1 MIRFRV
7 VKGSHLLL
15 VISLLILLTVIA
27 FIALQG
33 GFAPQMQT
41 DNRAIRV
48 EQTAPT
54 EARAIAAFA
63 SDSASPARLQI
74 DILPD
79 PTAAASHAPEQN
91 PILIYH
97 THTHEAYE
105 PEAGESYAALE
116 AWRTDDTE
124 HNVVQLGRALA
135 QALREKGYT
144 VIHDTTDH
152 EQDSLDN
159 SYVRS
164 LETLESYSEHF
175 LLCIDLHRDAY
186 VEGMRP
192 CIEHNGERYAQLMCL
207 VGRGDLYPAE
217 EKPDYEKNLQFAQNI
232 TIRLNNVI
240 PDICRNVTIKKG
252 RYNQHIGEYNLLI
265 EVGHQKN
272 SLQQALNS
280 IPVLANGIDFA
291 LTRP

>member
-15 VISLLILLTVIA
+15 VISLLILLCVIA

-33 GFAPQMQT
+33 GFAPQT
-41 DNRAIRV
+41 VTGNYATRP
-48 EQTAPT
+48 EQSAPT

-63 SDSASPARLQI
+63 SDSALSSQLRI

-79 PTAAASHAPEQN
+79 PTATNQAPKQN

-97 THTHEAYE
+97 THTHEAYA
-105 PEAGESYAALE
+105 PEEGDSYAALE
-116 AWRTDDTE
+116 AWRTDDTQ

-135 QALREKGYT
+135 QALREKGYI

-152 EQDSLDN
+152 EQDSLDD

-164 LETLESYSEHF
+164 LETLESYEEHF

-186 VEGMRP
+186 VEGMRS
-192 CIEHNGERYAQLMCL
+192 CIEHEGKNYAQLMCL
-207 VGRGDLYPAE
+207 VGRGDLYPAD

-232 TIRLNNVI
+232 TSRLNYVI

-280 IPVLANGIDFA
+280 IPILANGIDFA